1 MKTLI
6 PLYAS
11 LMAALTF
18 GVHADVGSYML
29 EALTNKLIEVSR
41 VCCRMR
47 SSVHNFT
54 EIAIDRLSMR
64 VIMP

>member
-1 MKTLI
+1 MMKTLI

-29 EALTNKLIEVSR
+29 EALAVKLIDVR
-41 VCCRMR
+41 YRIRAVLLWLD
-47 SSVHNFT
+47 H
-54 EIAIDRLSMR
+54 
-64 VIMP
+64 VILVTDD